1 MPSWPPS
8 EVALRKRDPN
18 RVVGKLRTVQNFKQS
33 SYSSDSL
40 MAVTLSVVTG
50 LVLIFSALG
59 IFGLATFNVNTRTR
73 QIGTRRAVGA
83 RKRDIVSYFMAENW
97 MVTTLGVRG
106 GLRPGARRRLLAV
119 EPVRTAATRP
129 LLPRGRRGRPLGP
142 GAAGGVAARI
152 AGGQGI
158 SRHGH
163 SKCLT
168 PTSNL
173 PHVQKCPVPC
183 NPMAYP
189 GVLRMTSVTSH
200 VEDRLAHRTVLVAD
214 DSEAVRTAFQVLL
227 SLHGAR
233 VLGASSP
240 AEALATV
247 RSQEVDLIIQD
258 MNFRREATSGEE
270 GVALFQELRALHP
283 DVPVI
288 LLTAW
293 THLETAVDLV
303 KAGAAD
309 YIAKPWDDA
318 RLLTTVR
325 NLLELRAAVEENVAT
340 RARRAEARAQL
351 AERYDLRG
359 LVYESDALHTVATM
373 AAQVAH
379 ADVPVLI
386 TGPNGAGKEVLAD
399 IVHANSARK
408 TQPYVKVNAGAL
420 PDQLI
425 EAELFGTEAGA
436 FTGAKARA
444 GRFEAADGGTLF
456 LDEIGNLPLA
466 GQAKLLRVLQ
476 TGEYERLGQ
485 QHHAARQRA
494 HRRRHQ
500 HAAARR
506 HA

>member
-1 MPSWPPS
+1 
-8 EVALRKRDPN
+8 
-18 RVVGKLRTVQNFKQS
+18 
-33 SYSSDSL
+33 
-40 MAVTLSVVTG
+40 
-50 LVLIFSALG
+50 
-59 IFGLATFNVNTRTR
+59 
-73 QIGTRRAVGA
+73 
-83 RKRDIVSYFMAENW
+83 
-97 MVTTLGVRG
+97 
-106 GLRPGARRRLLAV
+106 
-119 EPVRTAATRP
+119 
-129 LLPRGRRGRPLGP
+129 
-142 GAAGGVAARI
+142 
-152 AGGQGI
+152 
-158 SRHGH
+158 
-163 SKCLT
+163 
-168 PTSNL
+168 
-173 PHVQKCPVPC
+173 
-183 NPMAYP
+183 MAYP

-200 VEDRLAHRTVLVAD
+200 IEDRLAHRTVLVAD

-247 RSQEVDLIIQD
+247 RSQEVDLVIQD

-270 GVALFQELRALHP
+270 GVALFRELRALHP

-340 RARRAEARAQL
+340 RARRSEARAQL

-408 TQPYVKVNAGAL
+408 TQAYVKVNAGAL

-476 TGEYERLGQ
+476 TGEYERLGSNTTRRANVRIVAATNMPLRDAMREGRFREDLYYRLSVIELALPPLAERRDDVLPLTRAFLPIGARLASDAERALLNHSWPGNVRELRNVLQ
-485 QHHAARQRA
+485 RAALLAGAGPITAAILNLPAVLPARSDEPVLDRTTIERVLAENGHIVAHAARQLGMSRQA
-494 HRRRHQ
+494 LYRRMEKLGIKESP
-500 HAAARR
+500 ARQG
-506 HA
+506 

>member
-1 MPSWPPS
+1 
-8 EVALRKRDPN
+8 
-18 RVVGKLRTVQNFKQS
+18 
-33 SYSSDSL
+33 
-40 MAVTLSVVTG
+40 
-50 LVLIFSALG
+50 
-59 IFGLATFNVNTRTR
+59 
-73 QIGTRRAVGA
+73 
-83 RKRDIVSYFMAENW
+83 
-97 MVTTLGVRG
+97 
-106 GLRPGARRRLLAV
+106 
-119 EPVRTAATRP
+119 
-129 LLPRGRRGRPLGP
+129 
-142 GAAGGVAARI
+142 
-152 AGGQGI
+152 
-158 SRHGH
+158 
-163 SKCLT
+163 
-168 PTSNL
+168 
-173 PHVQKCPVPC
+173 
-183 NPMAYP
+183 
-189 GVLRMTSVTSH
+189 MTSVTSN
-200 VEDRLAHRTVLVAD
+200 VEDRLANRTVLVAD

-247 RSQEVDLIIQD
+247 RTQEVDLVIQD

-270 GVALFQELRALHP
+270 GISLFRELRALHP

-309 YIAKPWDDA
+309 YIAKPWDDS

-325 NLLELRAAVEENVAT
+325 NLLELRAAVEENVTT

-351 AERYDLRG
+351 AERYNLRG
-359 LVYESDALHTVATM
+359 LVYESEALHTVAAM
-373 AAQVAH
+373 ATQVAH

-408 TQPYVKVNAGAL
+408 NRPYVKVNAGAL

-425 EAELFGTEAGA
+425 EAELFGTESGA
-436 FTGAKARA
+436 FTGAKARI
-444 GRFEAADGGTLF
+444 GRFEAADGGTIF

-476 TGEYERLGQ
+476 TGEYERLGSSTTRRADVRVVAATNLPLRDAMREGRFREDLYYRLSVIELQ
-485 QHHAARQRA
+485 LPPLAERRDDVLPLTRSFLPAGARLTSDAERALLNHSWPGNVRELRNVLQRAALLAGDAPINAAALNLPAVLPARYDEPVLDRATIERVLTENGQIVAQAARQLGISRQA
-494 HRRRHQ
+494 LYRRMEKLGIKESPGR
-500 HAAARR
+500 
-506 HA
+506 

>member
-1 MPSWPPS
+1 MTN
-8 EVALRKRDPN
+8 ACNRK
-18 RVVGKLRTVQNFKQS
+18 S
-33 SYSSDSL
+33 
-40 MAVTLSVVTG
+40 
-50 LVLIFSALG
+50 
-59 IFGLATFNVNTRTR
+59 
-73 QIGTRRAVGA
+73 
-83 RKRDIVSYFMAENW
+83 
-97 MVTTLGVRG
+97 
-106 GLRPGARRRLLAV
+106 
-119 EPVRTAATRP
+119 
-129 LLPRGRRGRPLGP
+129 
-142 GAAGGVAARI
+142 
-152 AGGQGI
+152 
-158 SRHGH
+158 
-163 SKCLT
+163 
-168 PTSNL
+168 TSN
-173 PHVQKCPVPC
+173 
-183 NPMAYP
+183 
-189 GVLRMTSVTSH
+189 VLGMTSVTSN
-200 VEDRLAHRTVLVAD
+200 VEDRLANRTVLVAD

-233 VLGASSP
+233 VLGAASP

-247 RSQEVDLIIQD
+247 RSQEVDLVIQD
-258 MNFRREATSGEE
+258 MNFRRDATSGEE
-270 GVALFQELRALHP
+270 GVALFRELRALHP

-325 NLLELRAAVEENVAT
+325 NLLELRAAVEENVMT

-351 AERYDLRG
+351 AERYNLRG
-359 LVYESDALHTVATM
+359 LVYESEALHTVAAM

-408 TQPYVKVNAGAL
+408 DRPYIKVNAGAL
-420 PDQLI
+420 PDQLF

-436 FTGAKARA
+436 FTGAKTRA

-456 LDEIGNLPLA
+456 LDEIGNLPPA

-476 TGEYERLGQ
+476 TGEYERLGSNTTRRANVRVIAATNLPLREALREHKFREDLYYRLSVIELQ
-485 QHHAARQRA
+485 LPALADRRDDVLPLARSFLPANARLTGDAERALLNHSWPGNVRELRNVLQRAALLVGDAPINAVALNLPAVLPARSDEPVLDRATIERVLTENGQIVAQAARQLAISRQA
-494 HRRRHQ
+494 LYRRMEKLGIKESPGRGE
-500 HAAARR
+500 
-506 HA
+506 